1 MKNKQG
7 VRTAAHQTP
16 GAPVDATSDRR
27 EVGRRHPKLMILSIN
42 LMIGG
47 KTGQRPGLE
56 DHVNIMKQAG
66 LRLNEVRGKVAK
78 SGYLEVALEPGAASA
93 AGAIREGSKYVDT
106 RNTITSVREQGSNRE
121 AVVRWV
127 EVPFTVQDE
136 TLYSYLELFSKPVRQ
151 GRNLWW
157 EAYKEEDAPGEEM
170 VGVWSGERS
179 LAVHLKP
186 GVGHVPVWHYVGG
199 AKMKLLVPGRKSC
212 PRCMQAAGECRGGGI
227 WNQCELTGV
236 ERGNW
241 K

>member
-7 VRTAAHQTP
+7 VRTAAHQT
-16 GAPVDATSDRR
+16 PVDATSDRR

-47 KTGQRPGLE
+47 KTGQRPRLE

-151 GRNLWW
+151 GRNLW
-157 EAYKEEDAPGEEM
+157 
-170 VGVWSGERS
+170 
-179 LAVHLKP
+179 
-186 GVGHVPVWHYVGG
+186 
-199 AKMKLLVPGRKSC
+199 
-212 PRCMQAAGECRGGGI
+212 
-227 WNQCELTGV
+227 
-236 ERGNW
+236 
-241 K
+241 